1 MVASMQNLEPNF
13 MYAPIN
19 VECILQI
26 CLSIDRYCSYAGRR
40 ISIDFLYEYRSNP
53 DKDNVMPSQYRYLI
67 KLIWRKLLN
76 LPNIQIRFWTENE
89 RLLRDSS
96 NNTIIQG
103 GGGRCNVA
111 SKRIPC
117 NCGSSYKFVY
127 TFFFFSQL
135 HRFAIKRDSITSL

>member
-40 ISIDFLYEYRSNP
+40 ISIDFLYEYRSNL
-53 DKDNVMPSQYRYLI
+53 DKDDAMSQYRYLI
-67 KLIWRKLLN
+67 KLIWRKLLS
-76 LPNIQIRFWTENE
+76 LLNIQIRFWTENK

-103 GGGRCNVA
+103 EGEGGRCNVA

-117 NCGSSYKFVY
+117 NCGPSYKFVPPFLFSSSY
-127 TFFFFSQL
+127 IDSQL
-135 HRFAIKRDSITSL
+135 SVIW

>member
-13 MYAPIN
+13 MYAPIS

-40 ISIDFLYEYRSNP
+40 ISIDFLYEYRSNF
-53 DKDNVMPSQYRYLI
+53 DKDDAMSQYPYLI
-67 KLIWRKLLN
+67 KLIWRKLLS
-76 LPNIQIRFWTENE
+76 LLNIQIRFWMENE

-103 GGGRCNVA
+103 GGWEGRGDDVTLRRNEYHV
-111 SKRIPC
+111 IVDQVT
-117 NCGSSYKFVY
+117 SSSLLS
-127 TFFFFSQL
+127 FFLS
-135 HRFAIKRDSITSL
+135 ATSVRN